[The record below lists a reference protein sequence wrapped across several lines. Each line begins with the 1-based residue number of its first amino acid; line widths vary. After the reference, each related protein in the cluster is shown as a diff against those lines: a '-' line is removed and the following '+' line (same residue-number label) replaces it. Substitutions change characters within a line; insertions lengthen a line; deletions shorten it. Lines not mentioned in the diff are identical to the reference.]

1 MLYTLPPVYNPLKI
15 IQTASILNI
24 VIINMKYVVLILQE
38 TGKYVL
44 QIQSLSM

>member
-15 IQTASILNI
+15 IVTASILNI

-38 TGKYVL
+38 TWKYLL
-44 QIQSLSM
+44 QI